1 MLDTL
6 LEKVNEINIQ
16 RNDLNKEL
24 FNTIKQE
31 IVTVLDKYPEFI
43 AIRWT
48 QYVPSFNDGE
58 ACRFSVKEPEYVSS
72 TELSDEEAEEEDYI
86 VEIADSV
93 YPIAESESTWD
104 SKLREYVY
112 PTSETKEKADFLS
125 NISKVLYNIEDLLE
139 EQFGE
144 NAEVII
150 TRDEIIVN
158 SYDCG
163 Y

>member
-16 RNDLNKEL
+16 RNDLNKKL
-24 FNTIKQE
+24 FNTIEQE
-31 IVTVLDKYPEFI
+31 IVSVLDKYPEFI

-48 QYVPSFNDGE
+48 QYVPSYNDVE
-58 ACRFSVKEPEYVSS
+58 ACIFTLHEPEYVSS
-72 TELSDEEAEEEDYI
+72 TELSDEEAKAENYT
-86 VEIADSV
+86 VEIADRFYRIV
-93 YPIAESESTWD
+93 DVESKSTWD
-104 SKLREYVY
+104 SKLR
-112 PTSETKEKADFLS
+112 LL
-125 NISKVLYNIEDLLE
+125 NISNVLYNIEDLLE

-158 SYDCG
+158 GYDCG

>member
-16 RNDLNKEL
+16 RNDLNKKL
-24 FNTIKQE
+24 FNTIEQE
-31 IVTVLDKYPEFI
+31 IVSVLDKYPEFI
-43 AIRWT
+43 AIRWI
-48 QYVPSFNDGE
+48 QYVPSYNDVE
-58 ACRFSVKEPEYVSS
+58 ACIFTLHEPKYVSS
-72 TELSDEEAEEEDYI
+72 TELSDEEAKAENYT
-86 VEIADSV
+86 VEIADRV
-93 YPIAESESTWD
+93 YRIVDVESKSTWD
-104 SKLREYVY
+104 SKLR
-112 PTSETKEKADFLS
+112 LL
-125 NISKVLYNIEDLLE
+125 NISNVLYNIEDLLA

-158 SYDCG
+158 GYDCG

>member
-16 RNDLNKEL
+16 RNDLNKKL
-24 FNTIKQE
+24 FNTIEQE
-31 IVTVLDKYPEFI
+31 IVSVLDKYPEFI
-43 AIRWT
+43 AIRWI
-48 QYVPSFNDGE
+48 QYVPSYNDGE
-58 ACRFSVKEPEYVSS
+58 ACRFTLHEPKYVSS
-72 TELSDEEAEEEDYI
+72 TELSDEEAKAENYT
-86 VEIADSV
+86 VEIADKV
-93 YPIAESESTWD
+93 YRIVDVESKSTWD
-104 SKLREYVY
+104 SKLR
-112 PTSETKEKADFLS
+112 LL
-125 NISKVLYNIEDLLE
+125 NISNVLYNIEDLLE

-158 SYDCG
+158 GYNCG